1 MMEMVKEELVQ
12 ITNRRWYDTDIDESV
27 LPPVRKYTVKQRKT
41 TLEE

>member
-1 MMEMVKEELVQ
+1 MMEMVKEELIQ
-12 ITNRRWYDTDIDESV
+12 ITNSRWYDTEFNESA